1 MSLKTIIIDD
11 EPLAVS
17 ILEKY
22 CKEINDIEL
31 VASFNNAVTAA
42 SFVQDNP
49 LDLIF
54 LDINMACLF

>member
-42 SFVQDNP
+42 SFVQDI
-49 LDLIF
+49 L
-54 LDINMACLF
+54 